1 MSANILEITALTKH
15 FGGLT
20 AVSALDLHIAKG
32 EIMALIGPNGA
43 GKSTVFN
50 LVAGVYP
57 PSDGVIR
64 FKGEVINGRKPWNL
78 CKLGLARTFQIVK
91 PFASKTVLY
100 NVMVGA
106 FLHTN
111 STAKARERAE
121 EVMAVLGLDSLRDR
135 LAGSLTIADRK
146 RLEIGKAL
154 ATGPELLLLDEV
166 MAGLRPTEVDDMIA
180 VIKGL
185 RDRGVTVFVIEHI
198 MRAVMALSDRVA
210 VIHFGQKI
218 AEGTPEAVTKDENV
232 IKAYLGGT
240 MTLLSVEHIDVAYGD
255 VQVIN
260 DLSLTVEEGEVV
272 SIIGGNGAG
281 KSTLLKTIS
290 GLMAPSAGSIFFR
303 GEPIHNLPPE
313 RIVER
318 GIVHV
323 PEGRRL
329 FSLMT
334 VAENLLIG
342 AYTPRAYKE
351 RGNTL
356 RQVHALLPRLLER
369 EGQMAMTLS
378 GGEQQ
383 MVAIGRGLMALPGL
397 LMLDEP
403 SLGLAPILVKSIFD
417 TLRKIADTG
426 TTVLLV
432 EQDVNHS
439 LRLSDRGYVL
449 EHGRVALAGEAAQLL
464 ENPHIKSAYLGI

>member
-1 MSANILEITALTKH
+1 
-15 FGGLT
+15 
-20 AVSALDLHIAKG
+20 
-32 EIMALIGPNGA
+32 
-43 GKSTVFN
+43 
-50 LVAGVYP
+50 
-57 PSDGVIR
+57 
-64 FKGEVINGRKPWNL
+64 
-78 CKLGLARTFQIVK
+78 
-91 PFASKTVLY
+91 
-100 NVMVGA
+100 
-106 FLHTN
+106 
-111 STAKARERAE
+111 
-121 EVMAVLGLDSLRDR
+121 
-135 LAGSLTIADRK
+135 
-146 RLEIGKAL
+146 
-154 ATGPELLLLDEV
+154 
-166 MAGLRPTEVDDMIA
+166 
-180 VIKGL
+180 
-185 RDRGVTVFVIEHI
+185 
-198 MRAVMALSDRVA
+198 
-210 VIHFGQKI
+210 
-218 AEGTPEAVTKDENV
+218 
-232 IKAYLGGT
+232 

-290 GLMAPSAGSIFFR
+290 GLMTASSGVIRFK
-303 GEPIHNLPPE
+303 GEPIHTLPPE

-334 VAENLLIG
+334 VAENLEIG
-342 AYTPRAYKE
+342 AFTPRAYKE
-351 RGNTL
+351 RSQTL

-369 EGQMAMTLS
+369 QGQMAMTLS

-417 TLRKIADTG
+417 TLRKIADSG

-449 EHGRVALAGEAAQLL
+449 EHGRVALSGEASQLL